1 MNYVVEGWKKI
12 KNGIKNINELYSF
25 DETRD
30 LLLKDFYYKDYFGRA
45 KNRTMICKNPKLYKS
60 IYHHTQILENT
71 LKSQKTYRGK
81 YNFKYRMIFLVESGG
96 DIEKLKCECG
106 KMYNWEKYCR
116 YCPEPKKSFVGKKHT
131 PDTKNKMRVSTLEYI
146 KKLKGNVTQRYNY
159 VSIEKIEKVAKE
171 LGITDLRHA
180 ENGGEYYIKEL
191 GYFVDGYSKEKNV
204 VIEYDEAHHYDH
216 NNNLKQKD
224 VIRQKE
230 IENFLGCN
238 FIRIKHNGL

>member
-131 PDTKNKMRVSTLEYI
+131 PDTKNKIIGTGYI
-146 KKLKGNVTQRYNY
+146 
-159 VSIEKIEKVAKE
+159 
-171 LGITDLRHA
+171 
-180 ENGGEYYIKEL
+180 
-191 GYFVDGYSKEKNV
+191 V
-204 VIEYDEAHHYDH
+204 V
-216 NNNLKQKD
+216 
-224 VIRQKE
+224 
-230 IENFLGCN
+230 
-238 FIRIKHNGL
+238 